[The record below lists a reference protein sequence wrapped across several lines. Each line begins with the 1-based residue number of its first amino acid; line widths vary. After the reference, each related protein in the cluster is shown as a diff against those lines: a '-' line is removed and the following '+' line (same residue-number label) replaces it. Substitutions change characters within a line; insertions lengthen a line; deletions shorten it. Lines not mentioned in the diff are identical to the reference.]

1 MWWYEDRKECTFS
14 GIAYPTNMTTRIWT
28 HEPTDVD
35 FQVLMV
41 TASGL
46 IVRFLKVIAIFWAS
60 AHRRSYEAVDSVEQ
74 HEKGMI
80 AAHLER
86 RQPYSER
93 NSVVLRIALSSI
105 PLQIRFP

>member
-1 MWWYEDRKECTFS
+1 MDVIPDQGRGGILGLGEC
-14 GIAYPTNMTTRIWT
+14 
-28 HEPTDVD
+28 
-35 FQVLMV
+35 
-41 TASGL
+41 
-46 IVRFLKVIAIFWAS
+46 IAISWAS

-80 AAHLER
+80 VAHLER

-105 PLQIRFP
+105 SLQIRLP